1 MLNLSDKLRLFF
13 HSNDD
18 HIPDRL
24 LKRLHQQMKPTIT
37 DNIELLKPLSRKQR
51 EYFAFKTGTMVL
63 YIGEEV
69 AEVMKA
75 EEEGALRA
83 TPKGYDLEQ
92 LVGLNIGCGARLIS
106 PYLLPVD
113 IMRANH
119 YGVGAGEH
127 AALTATALLSLSDD
141 LPFKHNSVDY
151 IVALHMLE
159 HVANPVE
166 TVNHWLDVVKPGGG
180 IGIVVP
186 DWRYTWDSRKD
197 KGKFSHKWNP
207 TPEFLHGLYNEHWR
221 DRSALEH
228 LATYDYRLS
237 FDFVLRKHG
246 EFRPFQLP
254 DPNKILSGYEL
265 NQAKEFI
272 GDS

>member
-1 MLNLSDKLRLFF
+1 MLDLAGKLRTFF
-13 HSNDD
+13 HSNVDE
-18 HIPDRL
+18 IPDRL
-24 LKRLHQQMKPTIT
+24 LNDVHRRMKPVIT
-37 DNIELLKPLSRKQR
+37 DNIELLQSFSRKQR
-51 EYFAFKTGTMVL
+51 EYFALKTGTMVL
-63 YIGEEV
+63 YIGDEV

-83 TPKGYDLEQ
+83 APKGYGVDQ

-113 IMRANH
+113 IMRTNH
-119 YGVGAGEH
+119 YGTGAGEH

-141 LPFKHNSVDY
+141 LPFKPNSVDY

-166 TVNHWLDVVKPGGG
+166 TVNHWLDVIKPGGG

-207 TPEFLHGLYNEHWR
+207 TPDFLQQLYRNHWQ
-221 DRSALEH
+221 SKCTLEH
-228 LATYDYRLS
+228 IATYDFRLS
-237 FDFVLRKHG
+237 FDVVLRKHG
-246 EFRPFQLP
+246 TFEPFQLP
-254 DPNKILSGYEL
+254 DPDKLRSGHEL
-265 NQAKEFI
+265 HEAGEFL
-272 GDS
+272 GDF